1 MSEEAKVV
9 TTNTSP
15 ESKKAKREK
24 MIYPACEL
32 AGGIYKSY
40 FTSYLSMLFT
50 NVYMFSA
57 NLTAILETVKSLS
70 SYVISPV
77 SAYIVDHLNFKSGK
91 YWPYVLT
98 CCTGVGIGY
107 IILFSLPVLAADA
120 SKLAV
125 LVLILNTIILTLS
138 NLGTNACR
146 QVYARMCKTP
156 KDRSNISMYAKIA
169 RDGMKAVT
177 GFIYPLV
184 LAALIAHYNNE
195 PKAWAAVAV
204 VLAVPAIIIYFVD
217 GIWLKNSQFEKDNS
231 QQYTAQKQRG
241 TKKKASVIDSI
252 KGIITNRHMLFAFL
266 AYACT
271 KLYYFAFTAGGSYT
285 WRYFFEKFGYF
296 SFFSTGCG
304 LAAIIG
310 ALSVPT
316 LRRIF
321 KDVKYTWAASIAL
334 QAVFGVINLFTFRE
348 DQPIVSMVIIFCMF
362 FFNGAADTLSMP
374 AFVGASDWANW
385 KYKTNDV
392 GLTMAVWG
400 LALNLGLLMNT
411 WVRTYFL
418 NKGGFDAKALKA
430 GAAIPEALKQSLWTY
445 NTVIPLVLMVAA
457 VLFIM
462 IGYGLKDSEIERC
475 RKENEIRI
483 KEGK

>member
-1 MSEEAKVV
+1 MSEEVKTA
-9 TTNTSP
+9 TTETTP
-15 ESKKAKREK
+15 ESKKSKREK

-40 FTSYLSMLFT
+40 FSSYLSMLFT
-50 NVYMFSA
+50 NVYMFSTT
-57 NLTAILETVKSLS
+57 LTGILETVKSLS

-91 YWPYVLT
+91 YWPYVT
-98 CCTGVGIGY
+98 VCCTGVGIGY
-107 IILFSLPVLAADA
+107 IILFSMPVLAADA

-125 LVLILNTIILTLS
+125 LVLILNTLILTLS

-169 RDGMKAVT
+169 RDGMKSIT

-184 LAALIAHYNNE
+184 LAALIAHYNDE
-195 PKAWAAVAV
+195 PKAWAAVAMI
-204 VLAVPAIIIYFVD
+204 LAIPAIIIYFVD
-217 GIWLKNSQFEKDNS
+217 GLWLKNSQFEKENA
-231 QQYTAQKQRG
+231 QQYASEKQRG
-241 TKKKASVIDSI
+241 VKKKASLVATL
-252 KGIITNRHMLFAFL
+252 KGIISNRHMLCAFF
-266 AYACT
+266 AYALT
-271 KLYYFAFTAGGSYT
+271 KLYYFSFTAGGSYT
-285 WRYFFEKFGYF
+285 WRYYFEKFGYF

-304 LAAIIG
+304 IAAIVG

-321 KDVKYTWAASIAL
+321 KDLQYTWAATVAL
-334 QAVFGVINLFTFRE
+334 QAVFGVVNLFTFRE
-348 DQPIVSMVIIFCMF
+348 DQPVISMVVIFGMF
-362 FFNGAADTLSMP
+362 FFNGAADTMSMP

-392 GLTMAVWG
+392 GLTMAIWG
-400 LALNLGLLMNT
+400 LALNLGMLMNT
-411 WVRTYFL
+411 WIRTYIL

-430 GAAIPEALKQSLWTY
+430 GAAIPATLKQTLWSY
-445 NTVIPLVLMVAA
+445 NTVIPLVLMIGA

-462 IGYGLKDSEIERC
+462 VGYGLKDSEIERC
-475 RKENEIRI
+475 RKENELRI